1 MNKQRLRTV
10 LIALLVLVVLAI
22 AIAGL
27 VIYLKLPAWVAVAG
41 GGAGGT
47 LAGVLAAL
55 RMERQA
61 QGDKNDG
68 EDVSP
73 EEAPEDVEQAR

>member
-27 VIYLKLPAWVAVAG
+27 VIYLKLPTWVAVAG
-41 GGAGGT
+41 GAVTGV
-47 LAGVLAAL
+47 LAGVFTAL
-55 RMERQA
+55 RTERRA
-61 QGDKNDG
+61 PGDKSDG
-68 EDVSP
+68 EDVT
-73 EEAPEDVEQAR
+73 PEDVEQAR